1 MLEKIEIIKICEVR
15 KEVITELCKIHN
27 ENFNKKINIKYF
39 EEILSNI
46 QYTVYYIKK
55 SEKVSGYII
64 YYDTFDSF
72 DLFEIAI
79 KKEFQNKGLGNE
91 LLTKTIDR
99 LFCEEKY
106 KNREKTVFLEV
117 NENNSGAVKLY
128 KKNDFKEISV
138 RKNYYGIGQNAL
150 IMVRKSFY

>member
-1 MLEKIEIIKICEVR
+1 MLEKIEIIKICEVQ
-15 KEVITELCKIHN
+15 EEIVAELCKIHN
-27 ENFNKKINIKYF
+27 ENFDKKVESKYF
-39 EEILSNI
+39 EEILSNT

-91 LLTKTIDR
+91 LLEKTIDR
-99 LFCEEKY
+99 LFNEEKY
-106 KNREKTVFLEV
+106 KKTVFLEV
-117 NENNSGAVKLY
+117 NENNFSAVKLY
-128 KKNDFKEISV
+128 KKNNFKEISL
-138 RKNYYGIGQNAL
+138 RKNYYGAGQNAL
-150 IMVRKSFY
+150 IMVRNL

>member
-15 KEVITELCKIHN
+15 EEVITELCKIHN
-27 ENFNKKINIKYF
+27 ENFDKKINIKYF